1 MLTNYLKTNLS
12 STLTMNKA
20 LPLSLLSLVATITS
34 FSSIAEEQASE
45 VQDMSDPLA
54 VFTQGGVGITD
65 KGLNLKV
72 GQTYDSGKENVA
84 AMNVFELKGIGG
96 EMLGFRDNDEP
107 MYGSVD
113 DSIDSFRLRNF
124 QANIK
129 NGQGRQLD
137 MTYDV
142 DSETLNAS
150 YSILQALPQI
160 GGFLNLYPLAGAG
173 VTVQNTEDDGYEI
186 PGTFTVVG
194 MYSKVALTDKI
205 WINYNPM
212 YMHTLSG
219 SDTYKNGNFA
229 GDNNILTH
237 EFAISYQ
244 LTPRSNIRYFANWNE
259 KVDFADGDH
268 RIEYNYQF

>member
-1 MLTNYLKTNLS
+1 
-12 STLTMNKA
+12 MNKA

-96 EMLGFRDNDEP
+96 EMLGFRDNDKP

-259 KVDFADGDH
+259 KVNFGDGDH

>member
-1 MLTNYLKTNLS
+1 
-12 STLTMNKA
+12 MNKA
-20 LPLSLLSLVATITS
+20 LPLSLLRLLIASTS
-34 FSSIAEEQASE
+34 FSSIAEEQTDE

-54 VFTQGGVGITD
+54 VFTQGGVGFTD
-65 KGLNLKV
+65 KGLNLKI

-84 AMNVFELKGIGG
+84 AMNVFEIKGIGG
-96 EMLGFRDNDEP
+96 DVLGLRDNDKAL
-107 MYGSVD
+107 YGNVD
-113 DSIDSFRLRNF
+113 DSIDSFRIRNF
-124 QANIK
+124 QANVT
-129 NGQGRQLD
+129 NGQGRQFD
-137 MTYDV
+137 MTYNV
-142 DSETLNAS
+142 DSDSLDAS
-150 YSILQALPQI
+150 YSILQALPKMGI
-160 GGFLNLYPLAGAG
+160 LNLYPLAGAG
-173 VTVQNTEDDGYEI
+173 VTVANNYDGEGDNGYEI

-194 MYSKVALTDKI
+194 MYSKIALTDKI

-219 SDTYKNGNFA
+219 SDLYKNGYFA